1 MYKIE
6 VTELIL
12 YLNTSTLFFYF
23 LLLSLLR
30 NRSHSYATER
40 KYYSGKLLNVQHGIF
55 VDSFWIRQAKNAS
68 KCILEKRHNSKTKI
82 SLFHFHTLLN
92 GPSVYQTEVG
102 AGITWQCVKNA
113 FLKKKK
119 FQNRI
124 FIVSFYNKF
133 ILVIFVIETLGDA
146 SKYIFERQKISKPN
160 FHSFILS
167 GDQ

>member
-68 KCILEKRHNSKTKI
+68 KCILEKRQNSKTEI
-82 SLFHFHTLLN
+82 SLFHFHTFLN
-92 GPSVYQTEVG
+92 GPYCIPDRSWCWNHLTVRQK
-102 AGITWQCVKNA
+102 C
-113 FLKKKK
+113 
-119 FQNRI
+119 
-124 FIVSFYNKF
+124 
-133 ILVIFVIETLGDA
+133 
-146 SKYIFERQKISKPN
+146 IFEKEKISKPN
-160 FHSFILS
+160 FHGFIL
-167 GDQ
+167 